1 MPAVVEPKTG
11 VLSEAVA
18 SGCFETMHAYEGKI
32 FRLDAHIERLEAS
45 SRYLGVSVSMS
56 RKELVRKLSMALK
69 TSGLKEAT
77 VRVALLPQRSR
88 AKKSLVSIIVQ
99 PSESP
104 SSTAYKQGI
113 TAAVVPT
120 KKFSVAAI
128 DPRAK
133 YSARISSIL
142 AIAEAQLRGVDE
154 ALFMDDLGCVTE
166 STASNFGIIK
176 NGRLLTPP
184 CWLGLLG
191 GITRDVTLEAAARIG
206 VPVSEIPLTRH
217 EVYTADEAFLSSTT
231 KEILPI
237 RMVDG
242 RRIGSETPGP
252 FTRRLQRAFTALVR
266 KELGLQPRVTRSRK
280 RVSHGRH

>member
-1 MPAVVEPKTG
+1 MPSVVEPKTG

-18 SGCFETMHAYEGKI
+18 SGCFETMHAYEGRI
-32 FRLDAHIERLEAS
+32 FRLDAHLNRLEAS
-45 SRYLGVSVSMS
+45 SRYLGVAVSVS
-56 RKELVRKLSMALK
+56 RKELARKLSAALK

-77 VRVALLPQRSR
+77 VRVALLPQTLRT
-88 AKKSLVSIIVQ
+88 KKSLVSIIVQ

-104 SSTAYKQGI
+104 SSMVYRQGI
-113 TAAVVPT
+113 TTAIVPT

-128 DPRAK
+128 DPRSK

-142 AIAEAQLRGVDE
+142 ATVEAQLRGVDE
-154 ALFMDDLGCVTE
+154 ALFMDDLGSVTE

-176 NGRLLTPP
+176 NGRVLTPP

-206 VPVSEIPLTRH
+206 VPVSEVPLTRH

-231 KEILPI
+231 KEILSI

-242 RRIGSETPGP
+242 RRIGSEIPGP
-252 FTRRLQRAFTALVR
+252 LTRRLQRAFTTLVR
-266 KELGLQPRVTRSRK
+266 EELGLQTRAKRSRK
-280 RVSHGRH
+280 RVTYGRY